1 MPAGRP
7 RDTTV
12 AERIAQAALQLM
24 REQGPQAVHVDGV
37 AARSGVARTTVYRRY
52 RDRDALITATL
63 TRMTEAPLPHADLP
77 VADKLH
83 WVLEQVRVLVEE
95 QVGRGAVAAVL
106 ADSDPVF
113 GSALR
118 RMLSARLTQLQHEID
133 ADVRV
138 GQVRPDVDAEA
149 LAGLAF
155 GAYLG
160 ELLQHGR
167 ARRGWADRVVTLLL
181 RAIEST

>member
-7 RDTTV
+7 RDTGV
-12 AERIAQAALQLM
+12 DERIAQAALRLM

-37 AARSGVARTTVYRRY
+37 AALSGVARTTVYRRY

-63 TRMTEAPLPHADLP
+63 ARMTEASLPHADLL
-77 VADKLH
+77 VADKLR
-83 WVLEQVRVLVEE
+83 WVLEQVRDLVEE

-113 GSALR
+113 AAALR
-118 RMLSARLTQLQHEID
+118 RTLTTRLGLLQRDIDGDIRAGQL
-133 ADVRV
+133 
-138 GQVRPDVDAEA
+138 RPGVDAET

-167 ARRGWADRVVTLLL
+167 SRRGWADRVVELLL
-181 RAIEST
+181 HGVERT

>member
-12 AERIAQAALQLM
+12 DERVAEAALQLM

-52 RDRDALITATL
+52 RDREALIAATL
-63 TRMTEAPLPHADLP
+63 DRMTAAPLPHADLP
-77 VADKLH
+77 VADKLR
-83 WVLEQVRVLVEE
+83 WVLEQARVLVEE

-106 ADSDPVF
+106 ADADPVF
-113 GSALR
+113 AAALR
-118 RMLSARLTQLQHEID
+118 RMLGDRLAQLQGEID
-133 ADVRV
+133 GDVRQ
-138 GQVRPDVDAEA
+138 GQVRPDVDAET
-149 LAGLAF
+149 LAGLAL

-167 ARRGWADRVVTLLL
+167 ARRGWADGVVTLLL
-181 RAIEST
+181 RAVERT

>member
-12 AERIAQAALQLM
+12 DERIAAAALQLM

-52 RDRDALITATL
+52 RDRDALIAATL
-63 TRMTEAPLPHADLP
+63 DRMTEASLPHADLP
-77 VADKLH
+77 LADKLR
-83 WVLEQVRVLVEE
+83 WLLDQVRVLVEE

-106 ADSDPVF
+106 AGSDPAF
-113 GSALR
+113 ASALR
-118 RMLSARLTQLQHEID
+118 RMLGARLAQLQQEID
-133 ADVRV
+133 TDIRQ
-138 GQVRPDVDAEA
+138 GQVQPDVDADA

-167 ARRGWADRVVTLLL
+167 ARPGWADGFVTLLL
-181 RAIEST
+181 RGVERT